1 MKYSKEQI
9 DRLRAEVE
17 KRLSQK
23 RFVHTLGVEKMALLI
38 GEKCLPERL
47 DELSAAALLHD
58 ISKEYSEAEHFLVAK
73 RHNIT
78 MTEAEKNESALWHS
92 LTAAA
97 VVTEDFPEYAEGDI
111 LSAVYNHTVGS
122 PDMSVFDE
130 IILLADYIEDGR
142 KYERCVTLRES
153 FLSELALSK
162 GVDEA
167 TNVLH
172 RAVAKSLD
180 NNIQEFISRGKS
192 YHERT
197 ELTRDAIMAKI
208 RKDNMENTKDLVY
221 SDSGVLA
228 REAVKV
234 LLEKKGIKV
243 ALFDV
248 REKSSVTDYYVN
260 VTGRSSSNVAALAD
274 EVDVKLSEKGRAPLR
289 VEGRRGNNW
298 ILVDFGDVIVNVFDR
313 ESRDF
318 YNLDR
323 HFPEGSQVDI
333 SELVAEV
340 DAKFD
345 LNKN

>member
-1 MKYSKEQI
+1 MKYFKEQI
-9 DRLRAEVE
+9 DALRQEVSESLSE
-17 KRLSQK
+17 KR
-23 RFVHTLGVEKMALLI
+23 FAHTLGVERMAVKI
-38 GEKCLPERL
+38 GEKCLPDRIA
-47 DELSAAALLHD
+47 ELRVAALLHD
-58 ISKEYSEAEHFLVAK
+58 ISKEYSEAEHLEVAK

-78 MTEAEKNESALWHS
+78 MTESEMDEPALWHS
-92 LTAAA
+92 MTAAA
-97 VVTEDFPEYAEGDI
+97 VVSEDFPQYAEHDI

-130 IILLADYIEDGR
+130 IILLSDYIEEGR
-142 KYERCVTLRES
+142 KYEKCISLRKS
-153 FLSELALSK
+153 FLSELELAK
-162 GVDEA
+162 DADEA
-167 TNVLH
+167 VTALH
-172 RAVAKSLD
+172 RAVARSLD

-192 YHERT
+192 YHIRA
-197 ELTRDAIMAKI
+197 ELTRDAVMAKAE
-208 RKDNMENTKDLVY
+208 RKNMEKNSAY
-221 SDSGVLA
+221 IDSTTLA

-234 LLEKKGIKV
+234 LIEKKGIKV

-274 EVDVKLSEKGRAPLR
+274 DVDIKMSELGRSPLR
-289 VEGRRGNNW
+289 IEGRRGNSW

-323 HFPEGSQVDI
+323 HLPEGSELDI

-340 DAKFD
+340 DAKLD
-345 LNKN
+345 INKN